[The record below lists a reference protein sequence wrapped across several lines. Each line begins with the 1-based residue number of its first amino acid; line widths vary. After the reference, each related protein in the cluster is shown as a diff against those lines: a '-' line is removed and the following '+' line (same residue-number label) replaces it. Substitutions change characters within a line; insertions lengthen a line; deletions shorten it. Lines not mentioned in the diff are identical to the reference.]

1 MEDKRKYVRVHVNT
15 TVVYVVI
22 KDGGPAFTAL
32 SRNISCGG
40 LHLCFQR
47 RVELHTKIGMEIY
60 MPHEDDPVKAAGEV
74 VWQEEETDKNK
85 GNLNTGV
92 RFFDIDSSGKTRIAR
107 YVLDGLRR
115 NRVSNKISF
124 WQKVK
129 LFFSI

>member
-1 MEDKRKYVRVHVNT
+1 MQDKRKYVRVNVNT

-47 RVELHTKIGMEIY
+47 HVELHTKIGMEIY
-60 MPHEDDPVKAAGEV
+60 LPHEDDPVMASGEV
-74 VWQEEETDKNK
+74 AWQEAETPQNK

-92 RFFDIDSSGKTRIAR
+92 RFTEIDSSSKMRIAR

-115 NRVSNKISF
+115 NRAPQKISLREKF
-124 WQKVK
+124 K
-129 LFFSI
+129 LFFSV

>member
-1 MEDKRKYVRVHVNT
+1 MQDKRQYVRVNVNT

-40 LHLCFQR
+40 LHLSFQR
-47 RVELHTKIGMEIY
+47 RVEPHIRIGMEIY
-60 MPHEDDPVKAAGEV
+60 LPHEDNPVKAAGEV
-74 VWQEEETDKNK
+74 VWQEEETPKNK

-92 RFFDIDSSGKTRIAR
+92 KFFDIDSSGKTRIAR

-115 NRVSNKISF
+115 SRSGNKISF
-124 WQKVK
+124 WQKLK